1 MGVSQNLDSDLSHTW
16 HHERPEEPHLRIA
29 HLTTVDLSLRYLV
42 LPQLEEVR
50 NLGGDP
56 IGISAPGEFVNELTE
71 RGITHIPLHN
81 STRSLSPGK
90 DLKAM
95 RELWKILR
103 SERPDVLHTH
113 TPKPGVYG
121 RVIGRL
127 AGVPV
132 VVNTIH
138 GLYATRDDTFIKRA
152 IVYGLE
158 AIASRFSDRELVQ
171 SAEDFQFVVKW
182 RITRK
187 ARTILLGNGVDL
199 SRFDPSR
206 IDEGTRRRIRASIG
220 AGENDIVVGSV
231 GRLVAE
237 KGFPELFEAARQLGG
252 NCVMVAI
259 GPNEPDKDDGLDEGF
274 ISKALEQGIHLPG
287 MQTNVDEWYAAM
299 DIFVLAS
306 HREGFPR
313 AAMEAAAM
321 GVPVIATDIRGCRE
335 VVDHEVNGLL
345 VPVNDPDALA
355 VAINDLAGST
365 ERRARM
371 GAASREKAIS
381 TFDERRI
388 VNSVLSAQLS
398 SLREKGLFHDLEG
411 SEDLELEIRTATTGD
426 AAILARLHADNID
439 TGFLRTLGVGFLRH
453 LYESMLLYQGATILV
468 AADPYGPVAFVAGVA
483 DVGAF
488 YRHFAT
494 TRGPIAGLSAIPRL
508 VRPSAWRKIW
518 ETARYD
524 GDHQETGAEL
534 LSMAVSGP
542 YRRRGLG
549 QALATR
555 LLDDLAAGGMGR
567 VKVVVGADN
576 SGARQLYEAVGFVE
590 KGTIEVHRGEK
601 SIVLVSDRE
610 PSSIPADG

>member
-1 MGVSQNLDSDLSHTW
+1 M
-16 HHERPEEPHLRIA
+16 RIA

-50 NLGGDP
+50 DLGGDS
-56 IGISAPGEFVNELTE
+56 IGISAPGEFVPELTE
-71 RGITHIPLHN
+71 RGIIHIPLHN
-81 STRSLSPGK
+81 STRSLDLGR

-95 RELWKILR
+95 GELWRILR

-138 GLYATRDDTFIKRA
+138 GLYATRDDSFIKRLV
-152 IVYGLE
+152 VYSLE
-158 AIASRFSDRELVQ
+158 TIASRFSDRELVQ
-171 SAEDFQFVVKW
+171 SSEDFQFVVDR
-182 RITRK
+182 RITRR

-199 SRFDPSR
+199 TRFDPSL
-206 IDEGTRRRIRASIG
+206 ISDETRRRVRDSIG
-220 AGENDIVVGSV
+220 ASEEDIVVGSV

-237 KGFPELFEAARQLGG
+237 KGFPELFRAAEQLDEH
-252 NCVMVAI
+252 CVMVAI
-259 GPNEPDKDDGLDEGF
+259 GPNEPDKEDGLDEGF
-274 ISKALEQGIHLPG
+274 ITNALEQGIHLPG

-321 GVPVIATDIRGCRE
+321 GVPLIATDIRGCRE
-335 VVDHEVNGLL
+335 VVDHQVNGLL

-355 VAINDLAGST
+355 AAINDLAGSR
-365 ERRARM
+365 ERRVEM
-371 GAASREKAIS
+371 GAASRKKALS

-388 VNSVLSAQLS
+388 VNTVLSAQLS
-398 SLREKGLFHDLEG
+398 ALREKGLFHKLKGAEG
-411 SEDLELEIRTATTGD
+411 FELEIRAATTED

-453 LYESMLLYQGATILV
+453 LYESMLRYEGATVLV
-468 AADPYGPVAFVAGVA
+468 ATDPYGPVAFVAGVS

-488 YRHFAT
+488 YRRFAT
-494 TRGPIAGLSAIPRL
+494 TKGAVAGISAVPRL

-534 LSMAVSGP
+534 LSMAVSAP

-549 QALATR
+549 KALASR
-555 LLDDLAAGGMGR
+555 LLEDLAGSGIGR
-567 VKVVVGADN
+567 VKVVVGAKN
-576 SGARQLYEAVGFVE
+576 SGARKLYESVGFVA
-590 KGTIEVHRGEK
+590 KDTIEVHRGEQ
-601 SIVLVSDRE
+601 SIVLVSERD
-610 PSSIPADG
+610 PSGTPTE

>member
-1 MGVSQNLDSDLSHTW
+1 M
-16 HHERPEEPHLRIA
+16 RIA

-50 NLGGDP
+50 DLGGDS
-56 IGISAPGEFVNELTE
+56 IGISAPGEFVPELTE
-71 RGITHIPLHN
+71 RGIIHIPLHN
-81 STRSLSPGK
+81 STRSLHLGK

-95 RELWKILR
+95 GELWKVLR

-138 GLYATRDDTFIKRA
+138 GLYATRDDSFIKRA

-171 SAEDFQFVVKW
+171 SAEDYQFVVDR
-182 RITRK
+182 RITRR

-199 SRFDPSR
+199 SRFDPSL
-206 IDEGTRRRIRASIG
+206 ISDETRRRVRASIG
-220 AGENDIVVGSV
+220 AGEEDIVVGSV

-237 KGFPELFEAARQLGG
+237 KGFPELFEAAKQLDES
-252 NCVMVAI
+252 CVMVAI
-259 GPNEPDKDDGLDEGF
+259 GPNEPDKDDGLDENF
-274 ISKALEQGIHLPG
+274 ITEALEQGIHLPG

-335 VVDHEVNGLL
+335 VVDHELNGLL

-355 VAINDLAGST
+355 VAINDLA
-365 ERRARM
+365 
-371 GAASREKAIS
+371 ASRERRTEMGTASRKKALS

-388 VNSVLSAQLS
+388 VETVMSAQLS
-398 SLREKGLFHDLEG
+398 ALREKGLFHDLKG
-411 SEDLELEIRTATTGD
+411 SEDFELEVRAATAGD
-426 AAILARLHADNID
+426 AAIVARLHADNID
-439 TGFLRTLGVGFLRH
+439 TGFLRTLGVRFLRR
-453 LYESMLLYQGATILV
+453 LYESMLRYEGATVLV
-468 AADPYGPVAFVAGVA
+468 ATDPYGPVAFVAGVNN
-483 DVGAF
+483 VGAF

-494 TRGPIAGLSAIPRL
+494 TKGPIAGISAIPRL

-534 LSMAVSGP
+534 LSMAVSAP

-549 QALATR
+549 KALASR
-555 LLDDLAAGGMGR
+555 LLEDLAGSGIGR

-576 SGARQLYEAVGFVE
+576 SGARKLYESVGFIA
-590 KGTIEVHRGEK
+590 KDTIEVHRGEQ
-601 SIVLVSDRE
+601 SIVLVSER
-610 PSSIPADG
+610 PPAGPQSAIPAD

>member
-1 MGVSQNLDSDLSHTW
+1 M
-16 HHERPEEPHLRIA
+16 RIA

-50 NLGGDP
+50 NLGGDS
-56 IGISAPGEFVNELTE
+56 IGISAPGEFVPELTG

-81 STRSLSPGK
+81 STRSLNPGK

-138 GLYATRDDTFIKRA
+138 GLYATRDDSFIKRA

-171 SAEDFQFVVKW
+171 SAEDFQFVVDR
-182 RITRK
+182 RITRRAK
-187 ARTILLGNGVDL
+187 TILLGNGVDL
-199 SRFDPSR
+199 TRFDPALIS
-206 IDEGTRRRIRASIG
+206 EETRREIRASIG
-220 AGENDIVVGSV
+220 AGDDDIVVGSV

-237 KGFPELFEAARQLGG
+237 KGFPELFQAAKQLDGS
-252 NCVMVAI
+252 CVMVAI
-259 GPNEPDKDDGLDEGF
+259 GPNEPDKDDGLDEDF
-274 ISKALEQGIHLPG
+274 ITEALEQGIHLPG

-355 VAINDLAGST
+355 VAINDLARSR

-371 GAASREKAIS
+371 GTASREKALS

-388 VNSVLSAQLS
+388 VNTVLSAQLS
-398 SLREKGLFHDLEG
+398 ALREKGLFHDLDG
-411 SEDLELEIRTATTGD
+411 SEDFELEIRSATTGD

-453 LYESMLLYQGATILV
+453 LYESMLRYEGATVLV
-468 AADPYGPVAFVAGVA
+468 AADPYGPVAFVAGVE

-488 YRHFAT
+488 YGHFART
-494 TRGPIAGLSAIPRL
+494 KGPVAGVSAIPRL
-508 VRPSAWRKIW
+508 IRPSAWRKVW

-534 LSMAVSGP
+534 LSMAVAP
-542 YRRRGLG
+542 TYRRRGLG
-549 QALATR
+549 QALASR
-555 LLDDLAAGGMGR
+555 LLKDLAGAGIGR
-567 VKVVVGADN
+567 VKVVVGAGN
-576 SGARQLYEAVGFVE
+576 SGARGLYESVGFIA
-590 KGTIEVHRGEK
+590 KDTIEVHRGEQ
-601 SIVLVSDRE
+601 SVVLVSERKTSGL
-610 PSSIPADG
+610 PSE

>member
-1 MGVSQNLDSDLSHTW
+1 
-16 HHERPEEPHLRIA
+16 LRIA

-50 NLGGDP
+50 DLGGDS
-56 IGISAPGEFVNELTE
+56 IGISAPGEFVPELTE
-71 RGITHIPLHN
+71 RGIIHIPLHN
-81 STRSLSPGK
+81 STRSLDLGR

-95 RELWKILR
+95 VELWRILR

-138 GLYATRDDTFIKRA
+138 GLYATRDDSFLKRLV
-152 IVYGLE
+152 VYSLE
-158 AIASRFSDRELVQ
+158 ALASRFSDRELVQ
-171 SAEDFQFVVKW
+171 SSEDFQFVVDR
-182 RITRK
+182 RITRR

-199 SRFDPSR
+199 TRFDPSLVS
-206 IDEGTRRRIRASIG
+206 DETRRRVRDLIG
-220 AGENDIVVGSV
+220 AGEDDIVVGSV

-237 KGFPELFEAARQLGG
+237 KGFPELFRAAEQLDEH
-252 NCVMVAI
+252 CVMVAI
-259 GPNEPDKDDGLDEGF
+259 GPNEPDKDDGLDEDF
-274 ISKALEQGIHLPG
+274 ITKALEQGIHLPG

-355 VAINDLAGST
+355 VAINDLAGSS
-365 ERRARM
+365 ERRVEM
-371 GAASREKAIS
+371 GTASRKKALS

-388 VNSVLSAQLS
+388 VNTVLSAQLS
-398 SLREKGLFHDLEG
+398 ALREKGLFHKLTGAEG
-411 SEDLELEIRTATTGD
+411 FELEIRAATTGD
-426 AAILARLHADNID
+426 AAIIARLHADNID

-453 LYESMLLYQGATILV
+453 LYESMLRYEGATVLV
-468 AADPYGPVAFVAGVA
+468 ATDPYGPVAFVAGVS

-488 YRHFAT
+488 YRRFVT
-494 TRGPIAGLSAIPRL
+494 TKGAVAGMSAVPRL

-534 LSMAVSGP
+534 LSMAVSAT

-549 QALATR
+549 KTLASR
-555 LLDDLAAGGMGR
+555 LLEDLAGSGIGR
-567 VKVVVGADN
+567 VKVVVGAKN
-576 SGARQLYEAVGFVE
+576 SGARKLYESVGFVA
-590 KGTIEVHRGEK
+590 KDTIEVHRGEQ
-601 SIVLVSDRE
+601 SIVLVSERD
-610 PSSIPADG
+610 PSGTPTE

>member
-1 MGVSQNLDSDLSHTW
+1 MSVGGTT
-16 HHERPEEPHLRIA
+16 LRIA

-42 LPQLEEVR
+42 LPQLEGVR
-50 NLGGDP
+50 DLGGDS
-56 IGISAPGEFVNELTE
+56 IGISAPGEFVPELTE
-71 RGITHIPLHN
+71 RGIVHIPLHN
-81 STRSLSPGK
+81 STRSLHLGK

-95 RELWKILR
+95 GELWKVLR

-121 RVIGRL
+121 RIIGRL

-138 GLYATRDDTFIKRA
+138 GLYATRDDSLTKRA
-152 IVYGLE
+152 IVYSLE

-171 SAEDFQFVVKW
+171 SAEDYQFVLDR
-182 RITRK
+182 RITRRN
-187 ARTILLGNGVDL
+187 RTILLGNGVDL
-199 SRFDPSR
+199 TRFDPSLVS
-206 IDEGTRRRIRASIG
+206 DDTRREVRASIG
-220 AGENDIVVGSV
+220 AAEEDIVVGSV

-237 KGFPELFEAARQLGG
+237 KGFPELFEAAKQLDER
-252 NCVMVAI
+252 CVMVAI
-259 GPNEPDKDDGLDEGF
+259 GPNEPDKDDGLDEEF
-274 ISKALEQGIHLPG
+274 ITNALEQGIHLPG

-335 VVDHEVNGLL
+335 VVDHEGNGLL

-355 VAINDLAGST
+355 AAINDLSRSSA
-365 ERRARM
+365 RRAAM
-371 GAASREKAIS
+371 GTASRKKALT

-388 VNSVLSAQLS
+388 VKTVLSAQLS
-398 SLREKGLFHDLEG
+398 ALREKGLFYQLRG
-411 SEDLELEIRTATTGD
+411 SEDFELEIRAATAGD
-426 AAILARLHADNID
+426 AAILARLHADSID

-453 LYESMLLYQGATILV
+453 LYASMLRYEGATVLV
-468 AADPYGPVAFVAGVA
+468 ASDPYGPVAFVSGVN

-488 YRHFAT
+488 YSHFART
-494 TRGPIAGLSAIPRL
+494 KGPIAGITAIPRL
-508 VRPSAWRKIW
+508 IRPSAWRKIW

-534 LSMAVSGP
+534 LSMAVAP
-542 YRRRGLG
+542 TYRRRGLG
-549 QALATR
+549 NALASR
-555 LLDDLAAGGMGR
+555 LLDDLAGSGIGR

-576 SGARQLYEAVGFVE
+576 SGARSLYESAGFVA
-590 KGTIEVHRGEK
+590 KATIEVHRGEQ
-601 SIVLVSDRE
+601 SIVLVSERE
-610 PSSIPADG
+610 PSGIPAE

>member
-1 MGVSQNLDSDLSHTW
+1 
-16 HHERPEEPHLRIA
+16 LRIA

-50 NLGGDP
+50 DLGGDS
-56 IGISAPGEFVNELTE
+56 IGISAPGEFVPELTE
-71 RGITHIPLHN
+71 RGIIHIPLHN
-81 STRSLSPGK
+81 STRSLDLGR

-95 RELWKILR
+95 GELWRILR

-138 GLYATRDDTFIKRA
+138 GLYATRDDSFIKRLV
-152 IVYGLE
+152 VYSLE
-158 AIASRFSDRELVQ
+158 TIASRFSDRELVQ
-171 SAEDFQFVVKW
+171 SSEDFQFVVDR
-182 RITRK
+182 RITRR

-199 SRFDPSR
+199 TRFDPSL
-206 IDEGTRRRIRASIG
+206 ISDETRRRVRDSIG
-220 AGENDIVVGSV
+220 ASEEDIVVGSV

-237 KGFPELFEAARQLGG
+237 KGFPELFRAAEQLDEH
-252 NCVMVAI
+252 CVMVAI
-259 GPNEPDKDDGLDEGF
+259 GPNEPDKEDGLDEGF
-274 ISKALEQGIHLPG
+274 ITNALEQGIHLPG

-321 GVPVIATDIRGCRE
+321 GVPLIATDIRGCRE
-335 VVDHEVNGLL
+335 VVDHQVNGLL

-355 VAINDLAGST
+355 AAINDLAGSR
-365 ERRARM
+365 ERRVEM
-371 GAASREKAIS
+371 GAASRKKALS

-388 VNSVLSAQLS
+388 VNTVLSAQLS
-398 SLREKGLFHDLEG
+398 ALREKGLFHKLKGAEG
-411 SEDLELEIRTATTGD
+411 FELEIRAATTED

-453 LYESMLLYQGATILV
+453 LYESMLRYEGATVLV
-468 AADPYGPVAFVAGVA
+468 ATDPYGPVAFVAGVS

-488 YRHFAT
+488 YRRFAT
-494 TRGPIAGLSAIPRL
+494 TKGAVAGISAVPRL

-534 LSMAVSGP
+534 LSMAVSAP

-549 QALATR
+549 KALASR
-555 LLDDLAAGGMGR
+555 LLEDLAGSGIGR
-567 VKVVVGADN
+567 VKVVVGAKN
-576 SGARQLYEAVGFVE
+576 SGARKLYESVGFVA
-590 KGTIEVHRGEK
+590 KDTIEVHRGEQ
-601 SIVLVSDRE
+601 SIVLVSERD
-610 PSSIPADG
+610 PSGTPTE